1 MCNGEINHEKLI
13 ENLPKPFIHKEDV
26 TELKKVNC
34 WHLQFLKSIYVL
46 FYDSTVWNYCYITI
60 SQLVCRNLPH
70 TTAWKIS
77 IFFSFAYA
85 PYTSVT
91 KALFDLS
98 NASPFHF
105 KPADTHLPFF
115 SPYPWQ
121 IIQSFRFLVK
131 GHPRA
136 SLLSHFK
143 RTG

>member
-85 PYTSVT
+85 PT
-91 KALFDLS
+91 
-98 NASPFHF
+98 
-105 KPADTHLPFF
+105 
-115 SPYPWQ
+115 
-121 IIQSFRFLVK
+121 LVK
-131 GHPRA
+131 QRHFSTYRTLLHFILNLQTHTCHFSHLTLDKLSRA
-136 SLLSHFK
+136 SDFW
-143 RTG
+143 